1 MNVTSWMFSFYLSYY
16 VEIHL
21 LLLFFSFECKI
32 GGDRGGNSGGGKL
45 ICDCE
50 KFLVWT
56 RGPRMLK

>member
-1 MNVTSWMFSFYLSYY
+1 MFSFYLSYY